1 MDLPSRVAGPGQERR
16 PVGGCD
22 AWRPRPRRVG
32 PAACRVADG
41 RAGGRAHIRRRGRG
55 CMRCNESGWL
65 PGGTPG
71 AASDAEV
78 GASLAAAVPAGRRSL
93 GQAMMHPMQP
103 AAPGCMRVP
112 AGAMMMQAA
121 QRNQLH
127 HRCTRHRRAVKS
139 QVTAAARRPGRPSA
153 PQGRRHRVLTR
164 TTECCIGC
172 NSAPFQPGRQRVPER
187 MHTVPTFL
195 THRDVGGPGVLDQD
209 LVQMILVGK
218 RAYRRGM
225 PDEHLRAVAG
235 RAAGANVVDHRPA
248 DVFEQRQLHP
258 VAGLGLHHRQPVA
271 RPVEIAEL
279 KTLDV
284 DAAQPEPGDQQNGS
298 RNPVCR
304 MGCPGRP
311 PAGFWPR
318 RPGPAPTES
327 WPACS
332 TWPPGP
338 PPAPCRRPAHGCRRT
353 AGTTVRRTVCA
364 PPSWPGSV

>member
-1 MDLPSRVAGPGQERR
+1 
-16 PVGGCD
+16 
-22 AWRPRPRRVG
+22 
-32 PAACRVADG
+32 
-41 RAGGRAHIRRRGRG
+41 
-55 CMRCNESGWL
+55 
-65 PGGTPG
+65 
-71 AASDAEV
+71 
-78 GASLAAAVPAGRRSL
+78 
-93 GQAMMHPMQP
+93 
-103 AAPGCMRVP
+103 
-112 AGAMMMQAA
+112 MMMQAA

-153 PQGRRHRVLTR
+153 PQVFFFCRRHRVLTR

-284 DAAQPEPGDQQNGS
+284 DAAQPEPGDQQND
-298 RNPVCR
+298 RVIPFAAWVAPVDR
-304 MGCPGRP
+304 LQDLGHVGRVPHRRDPGLPARPGRRDRLQHRAVDQP
-311 PAGFWPR
+311 MAAGEPQERPYGAQFVLHRLGLVAYRAGLLDLAWPASSGLGSSLSDLLKRLLPCALSAR
-318 RPGPAPTES
+318 LRDGAGPA
-327 WPACS
+327 
-332 TWPPGP
+332 
-338 PPAPCRRPAHGCRRT
+338 
-353 AGTTVRRTVCA
+353 
-364 PPSWPGSV
+364 